1 MRGPVG
7 SGGRPGGARHG
18 RPVRGGGGVELGA
31 MDNRSSGR
39 RRGVD
44 PTLRRA
50 PVRLA
55 ARGALAG
62 RDARRG
68 RCRDRRRPFSC
79 SHCRRGAGTPGDG
92 GAARRRPAMGASEL
106 AVHAL
111 CAARRVASRS
121 RRGGA
126 ACHGARRLRHYAWQP
141 APAPRRG
148 AGAAGR
154 RAFRTDPRERRSR
167 PRDPPGRSRRGAHA
181 PRVRAA
187 ARVLRNAPDRRGRWR
202 RHHPATGAGPN
213 TGLGGACRPRA
224 ARRYRA
230 PHHPGLHRHAVL
242 RRSCSFSSPISSATR
257 RPGSGAG
264 SPSRNTRAEGSRSSP
279 PWRHSARCWSCSS
292 SAGPRAEPA
301 RRGRASPPWP

>member
-1 MRGPVG
+1 MRGPL
-7 SGGRPGGARHG
+7 GGGCGAGGARHG
-18 RPVRGGGGVELGA
+18 GPLRGGGGGELGA
-31 MDNRSSGR
+31 MDHWSGGR

-44 PTLRRA
+44 AALRRP

-55 ARGALAG
+55 ARGARAG

-68 RCRDRRRPFSC
+68 RGRDRRRPLSRP
-79 SHCRRGAGTPGDG
+79 HCRRGAGTPGDG
-92 GAARRRPAMGASEL
+92 GAARRRPAMGARDL

-111 CAARRVASRS
+111 GAARRVSLRS
-121 RRGGA
+121 RRGSA
-126 ACHGARRLRHYAWQP
+126 AREGSRRPRHCAGQP

-187 ARVLRNAPDRRGRWR
+187 AQVLRNAPDRRARWR
-202 RHHPATGAGPN
+202 RHHPATEAGPN
-213 TGLGGACRPRA
+213 TGLGGACRRRA

-264 SPSRNTRAEGSRSSP
+264 SPSRSTHAEGSRSSP
-279 PWRHSARCWSCSS
+279 PWRRSARC
-292 SAGPRAEPA
+292 
-301 RRGRASPPWP
+301 